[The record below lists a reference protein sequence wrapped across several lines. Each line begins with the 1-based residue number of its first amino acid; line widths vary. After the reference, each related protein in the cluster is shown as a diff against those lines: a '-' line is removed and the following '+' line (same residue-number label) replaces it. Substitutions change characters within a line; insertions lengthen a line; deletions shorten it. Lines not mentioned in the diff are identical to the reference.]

1 MNILLVYETLQQ
13 IENHYGNGS
22 VAAACLPTGFGE
34 SASLFQSEIKVDLIS
49 EIPAYQTIVLKKVRA
64 LVKSKMGIAHSDD
77 KAHYEL
83 ILLRIENSL
92 ENK

>member
-1 MNILLVYETLQQ
+1 MRNCKKLKI
-13 IENHYGNGS
+13 I
-22 VAAACLPTGFGE
+22 
-34 SASLFQSEIKVDLIS
+34 IS